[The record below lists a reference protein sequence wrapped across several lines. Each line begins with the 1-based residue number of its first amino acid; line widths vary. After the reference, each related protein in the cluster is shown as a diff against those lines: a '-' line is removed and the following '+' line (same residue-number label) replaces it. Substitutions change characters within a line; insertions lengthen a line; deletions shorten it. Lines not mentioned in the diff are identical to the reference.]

1 MKKSK
6 RLLALLIAVLVL
18 IFSAF
23 SAFSAKEPEGVHL
36 SVLGDSIASGYGL
49 EDIHQSYAS
58 VISDEKNYTL
68 SNDAVPGHT
77 TSDLLWVVCHEEVA
91 RKGLQKADLVIIS
104 IGGNDILQLLGNADM
119 ATLLDI
125 ISKGV
130 NSQYVKDAL
139 QTAKEKLLYSCTE
152 IRSLNPDVPII
163 LQTQY
168 NPLYAHN
175 QYKQFASLADKLVP
189 MFTDLLD
196 YVSQELGNIHTADI
210 YTAFDNYYKENQ
222 NYSIIQA
229 DGIHPSV
236 EGHAL
241 IAQVI
246 LKEIDSLEE
255 SGLVPKAAEQYYL
268 LGDPDA
274 TGTVTISDATLIQK
288 YIARKVVFK
297 DSIIRLCADTDEDGT
312 VTVKDATAIQKHIA
326 GLTPD
331 SKIDTLIPYFPKA

>member
-1 MKKSK
+1 MKNVKK
-6 RLLALLIAVLVL
+6 LLTLLIAVLIL

-23 SAFSAKEPEGVHL
+23 PAFSAKEPEELHL

-49 EDIHQSYAS
+49 EDIHQCYAS
-58 VISDEKNYTL
+58 LISDEKNYTL

-77 TSDLLWVVCHEEVA
+77 TSDLLWVVCHEEIA
-91 RKGLQKADLVIIS
+91 REGLQKADLVIIS
-104 IGGNDILQLLGNADM
+104 IGGNDLLHLLGNADT

-125 ISKGV
+125 LSKGGE
-130 NSQYVKDAL
+130 SQYVKAAMESA
-139 QTAKEKLLYSCTE
+139 QEKLLYSCME
-152 IRSLNPDVPII
+152 IRSINPDAPII

-168 NPLYAHN
+168 NSLYAHN
-175 QYKQFASLADKLVP
+175 QYKQFASLADKLAPV
-189 MFTDLLD
+189 FAQIIA
-196 YVSQELGNIHTADI
+196 YVSQEVSNIYTADI
-210 YTAFDNYYKENQ
+210 YTAFDNYYKKNQ
-222 NYSIIQA
+222 DYSIIQA
-229 DGIHPSV
+229 DGIHPS
-236 EGHAL
+236 EKGHAL

-255 SGLVPKAAEQYYL
+255 AGLVPKAAKQYYL

-288 YIARKVVFK
+288 YIAKKVVFK

-331 SKIDTLIPYFPKA
+331 SKIDTLIPYFPEA